1 MRCADLEILLADYL
15 DGAVSG
21 VQKSAVEAHLAGCV
35 ACAELTRDAAGAV
48 AFMDRA
54 ATVEA
59 PPGMV
64 ARILADD
71 RIRVRRSWPERLL
84 GFVSQYDAQFVGRL
98 LWQPRLAMGVAMV
111 VLSIAMLGRMW
122 GPAENRVH
130 RAWDRTV
137 KQYENLP
144 LVSEIQSQLDDWTQ
158 EAGLNGA
165 QDQ

>member
-1 MRCADLEILLADYL
+1 MRCAELEILLADYL

-21 VQKSAVEAHLAGCV
+21 VEKSAVDAHLAACA
-35 ACAELTRDAAGAV
+35 ACAELARDAAGAV

-54 ATVEA
+54 ATVEP

-71 RIRVRRSWPERLL
+71 RIRLRRSWAERLL
-84 GFVSQYDAQFVGRL
+84 GFVSRFV
-98 LWQPRLAMGVAMV
+98 WEPRLAMGVAMV
-111 VLSIAMLGRMW
+111 VLSVAMLGRMW
-122 GPAENRVH
+122 GPAENQVH

-144 LVSEIQSQLDDWTQ
+144 LVSAIQSQLEDWTQ
-158 EAGLNGA
+158 DAGLNGA

>member
-1 MRCADLEILLADYL
+1 MRCAELEILLADYL
-15 DGAVSG
+15 DGAVSD
-21 VQKSAVEAHLAGCV
+21 VEKSAVEAHLAGCA
-35 ACAELTRDAAGAV
+35 ACAELARDAAGAV

-54 ATVEA
+54 ATVEP

-71 RIRVRRSWPERLL
+71 RIRLRRSWTERLL
-84 GFVSQYDAQFVGRL
+84 GFVSRFVGGFV
-98 LWQPRLAMGVAMV
+98 WQPRLAMGVAMV

-122 GPAENRVH
+122 GPAENQVH

-144 LVSEIQSQLDDWTQ
+144 LVSAIQSQLEDWTQ
-158 EAGLNGA
+158 DAGLNGA

>member
-1 MRCADLEILLADYL
+1 MRCAELEILLADYL

-21 VQKSAVEAHLAGCV
+21 AGKSAVEEHLAGCA
-35 ACAELTRDAAGAV
+35 ACAELARDAAGAV

-54 ATVEA
+54 AAIEP

-71 RIRVRRSWPERLL
+71 RIILRSSWWERLV
-84 GFVSQYDAQFVGRL
+84 GFVSQFV
-98 LWQPRLAMGVAMV
+98 WQPRLAMGVAMV

-122 GPAENRVH
+122 GPAENQVH

-144 LVSEIQSQLDDWTQ
+144 LVSEIQSQLEDWTQ
-158 EAGLNGA
+158 DAGLNGA
-165 QDQ
+165 QDR

>member
-1 MRCADLEILLADYL
+1 MRCAELEILLADYL

-21 VQKSAVEAHLAGCV
+21 VEKPAVEAHLAVC
-35 ACAELTRDAAGAV
+35 ASCAELARDAGGAI
-48 AFMDRA
+48 AFMERA
-54 ATVEA
+54 ATVEP

-71 RIRVRRSWPERLL
+71 RIGPRRSWAERLF
-84 GFVSQYDAQFVGRL
+84 GFVSQFVSRFVL
-98 LWQPRLAMGVAMV
+98 RFVSQPRLAMSMAMV

-122 GPAENRVH
+122 GPAENQMH

-144 LVSEIQSQLDDWTQ
+144 LVSEIQSQLEDWTQ
-158 EAGLNGA
+158 DAGLNGA

>member
-1 MRCADLEILLADYL
+1 MRCAELEILLADYL

-21 VQKSAVEAHLAGCV
+21 VEKSAVEAHLAGCA
-35 ACAELTRDAAGAV
+35 ACTELARDAAGAV

-54 ATVEA
+54 ATVEP

-71 RIRVRRSWPERLL
+71 RIRLRRSWTERLF
-84 GFVSQYDAQFVGRL
+84 GFVSQFWQLVS
-98 LWQPRLAMGVAMV
+98 QPRLAMGVAMV
-111 VLSIAMLGRMW
+111 LLSVAMLGRMW
-122 GPAENRVH
+122 GPAESQVH

-144 LVSEIQSQLDDWTQ
+144 LVSAIQSQLEDWTQ
-158 EAGLNGA
+158 DAGLNGA

>member
-1 MRCADLEILLADYL
+1 MRCAELEILLADYL

-21 VQKSAVEAHLAGCV
+21 TEKLAIEAHLAACT
-35 ACAELTRDAAGAV
+35 ACAELARDAAGAV

-71 RIRVRRSWPERLL
+71 RVKLRRFWLERLL
-84 GFVSQYDAQFVGRL
+84 GFVSQYVWQPVLRL

-122 GPAENRVH
+122 GPAENQVH

-137 KQYENLP
+137 KQYESLP
-144 LVSEIQSQLDDWTQ
+144 LVSAIQSQLEDWTQ
-158 EAGLNGA
+158 DAGLNGA
-165 QDQ
+165 QDR

>member
-1 MRCADLEILLADYL
+1 MRCAELEILLADYL

-21 VQKSAVEAHLAGCV
+21 VEKSAVEAHLAGCA
-35 ACAELTRDAAGAV
+35 ACAELARDAAGAV

-54 ATVEA
+54 ATVET

-71 RIRVRRSWPERLL
+71 RIRLRSSWTERLL
-84 GFVSQYDAQFVGRL
+84 GFVSRFVRGFV
-98 LWQPRLAMGVAMV
+98 WQPRLAMGVAMV

-122 GPAENRVH
+122 GPAENQVH

-144 LVSEIQSQLDDWTQ
+144 LVSAIQSQLEDWTQ
-158 EAGLNGA
+158 DAGLNGA

>member
-1 MRCADLEILLADYL
+1 MRCAELEILLADFL
-15 DGAVSG
+15 DGAVSSAEK
-21 VQKSAVEAHLAGCV
+21 VAVEAHLAGCAV
-35 ACAELTRDAAGAV
+35 CAELARDAAGAV

-59 PPGMV
+59 LPGMV

-71 RIRVRRSWPERLL
+71 RIKLRRSWLERLL
-84 GFVSQYDAQFVGRL
+84 GFVSQYVWQPVWQL

-122 GPAENRVH
+122 GPAENQVH

-144 LVSEIQSQLDDWTQ
+144 LVSEIQSQLEDWTQ
-158 EAGLNGA
+158 DAGLNGA
-165 QDQ
+165 QDR

>member
-1 MRCADLEILLADYL
+1 MRCAELEILLADYL

-21 VQKSAVEAHLAGCV
+21 VEKAAVEAHLAGC
-35 ACAELTRDAAGAV
+35 ASCAELARDAAGAV

-54 ATVEA
+54 AAVEP

-71 RIRVRRSWPERLL
+71 RIRLRRSWSERLL
-84 GFVSQYDAQFVGRL
+84 GFVWFLVGE
-98 LWQPRLAMGVAMV
+98 PRLAMGVAMV
-111 VLSIAMLGRMW
+111 VLSIAMLGRVW
-122 GPAENRVH
+122 GPAENQVH

-144 LVSEIQSQLDDWTQ
+144 LVSEIQAQLDDWTQ
-158 EAGLNGA
+158 
-165 QDQ
+165 QP

>member
-1 MRCADLEILLADYL
+1 MRCTDLEILLADYL

-21 VQKSAVEAHLAGCV
+21 VEKSAVEAHLAGCA
-35 ACAELTRDAAGAV
+35 ACAELARDAARAV
-48 AFMDRA
+48 AFMERA

-59 PPGMV
+59 QPGMV

-71 RIRVRRSWPERLL
+71 RIRVRRSWTERLL
-84 GFVSQYDAQFVGRL
+84 GFVSQWNAQFVWRL

-122 GPAENRVH
+122 GPAESQVH

-144 LVSEIQSQLDDWTQ
+144 LVSAIQSQLEDWTQ
-158 EAGLNGA
+158 DAGLNGA

>member
-1 MRCADLEILLADYL
+1 MRCAELEILLADYL

-21 VQKSAVEAHLAGCV
+21 VEKSSVEAHLAGC
-35 ACAELTRDAAGAV
+35 ASCAELARDAAGAL
-48 AFMDRA
+48 AFMERT
-54 ATVEA
+54 ATVEP

-71 RIRVRRSWPERLL
+71 RIRVRRSWSERLF
-84 GFVSQYDAQFVGRL
+84 GFVS
-98 LWQPRLAMGVAMV
+98 QPRLAMSVAMV

-122 GPAENRVH
+122 GPAENQVH

-144 LVSEIQSQLDDWTQ
+144 LVSVIQSQLEDWTQ
-158 EAGLNGA
+158 DAGLNGA

>member
-1 MRCADLEILLADYL
+1 MRCAELEVLLADYL

-21 VQKSAVEAHLAGCV
+21 GEKSAVEAHLAGCA
-35 ACAELTRDAAGAV
+35 ACAELARDAAGAV

-54 ATVEA
+54 ATVEP

-71 RIRVRRSWPERLL
+71 RIRVRRSWTERLL
-84 GFVSQYDAQFVGRL
+84 GFVSQYVWPPV
-98 LWQPRLAMGVAMV
+98 WQPRLAMGVAMV

-122 GPAENRVH
+122 GPAENQVR

-144 LVSEIQSQLDDWTQ
+144 LVSEIQSQLEDWTQ
-158 EAGLNGA
+158 DTGLNGA

>member
-1 MRCADLEILLADYL
+1 MRCAELEILLADYL

-21 VQKSAVEAHLAGCV
+21 VEKSAVEAHLAGCA
-35 ACAELTRDAAGAV
+35 ACAELARDAAGAV

-54 ATVEA
+54 ATVEP

-71 RIRVRRSWPERLL
+71 RIRLSRSWSERLF
-84 GFVSQYDAQFVGRL
+84 GFVPQFVGGFV
-98 LWQPRLAMGVAMV
+98 WQPRLAMGVAMV

-122 GPAENRVH
+122 GPAENQVH

-144 LVSEIQSQLDDWTQ
+144 LVSEIQSQLEDWTQ
-158 EAGLNGA
+158 DAGLNGA

>member
-1 MRCADLEILLADYL
+1 MRCAELEILLADYL

-21 VQKSAVEAHLAGCV
+21 AKKAAVEEHLAGCSS
-35 ACAELTRDAAGAV
+35 CAELARDAAGAV

-54 ATVEA
+54 ATVEV
-59 PPGMV
+59 PRGMV

-71 RIRVRRSWPERLL
+71 RIKLRRSWAERLL
-84 GFVSQYDAQFVGRL
+84 GFVSQFGRRFV
-98 LWQPRLAMGVAMV
+98 WQPRLAMGVAMM

-122 GPAENRVH
+122 GPAENQVH

-144 LVSEIQSQLDDWTQ
+144 LISEIQSQLEDWTQ
-158 EAGLNGA
+158 DASLNGA
-165 QDQ
+165 QDR

>member
-1 MRCADLEILLADYL
+1 MRCAELEIVLADYL

-21 VQKSAVEAHLAGCV
+21 VEKSAVEAHLAGC
-35 ACAELTRDAAGAV
+35 ASCAGLARDAAGAV

-54 ATVEA
+54 ATVEP

-64 ARILADD
+64 ARILGDD
-71 RIRVRRSWPERLL
+71 RIRLRRSWSERLF
-84 GFVSQYDAQFVGRL
+84 GFVWRLVGE
-98 LWQPRLAMGVAMV
+98 PRLAMGVAMV

-122 GPAENRVH
+122 GPAENQVH

-144 LVSEIQSQLDDWTQ
+144 LVSEIQAQLDDWTQ
-158 EAGLNGA
+158 
-165 QDQ
+165 QP

>member
-15 DGAVSG
+15 DGTVSG
-21 VQKSAVEAHLAGCV
+21 VERSAVEAHLRGCT
-35 ACAELTRDAAGAV
+35 ACADLARDAAGAV
-48 AFMDRA
+48 AFMERA
-54 ATVEA
+54 ATVETQ
-59 PPGMV
+59 PGMV

-71 RIRVRRSWPERLL
+71 RIRVRRSWTERLL
-84 GFVSQYDAQFVGRL
+84 GFVSQYDAQFVWRL

-122 GPAENRVH
+122 GPAESQVH

-144 LVSEIQSQLDDWTQ
+144 LVSAIQSQLEDWTQ
-158 EAGLNGA
+158 DAGLNGA

>member
-1 MRCADLEILLADYL
+1 MRCAELEIVLADYL

-21 VQKSAVEAHLAGCV
+21 VEKSAVEAHLAGC
-35 ACAELTRDAAGAV
+35 ASCAELARDAAGAV

-54 ATVEA
+54 GAVE
-59 PPGMV
+59 PPSGMI

-71 RIRVRRSWPERLL
+71 RIRLRRSWSERLL
-84 GFVSQYDAQFVGRL
+84 GFVWFLVGE
-98 LWQPRLAMGVAMV
+98 PRLAMGVAMV

-122 GPAENRVH
+122 GPAENQVH

-144 LVSEIQSQLDDWTQ
+144 LVSEIQSQLEDWTQ
-158 EAGLNGA
+158 DTGLNGA
-165 QDQ
+165 QDR

>member
-1 MRCADLEILLADYL
+1 MRCTELEILLADYL

-21 VQKSAVEAHLAGCV
+21 VEKSAVEAHLAGCA
-35 ACAELTRDAAGAV
+35 ACTELARDAAGAV
-48 AFMDRA
+48 AFMERA

-59 PPGMV
+59 PAGMV

-71 RIRVRRSWPERLL
+71 RIRLRRSWPERLF
-84 GFVSQYDAQFVGRL
+84 GFVSQFWQLVS
-98 LWQPRLAMGVAMV
+98 QPRLAMGVAMV

-122 GPAENRVH
+122 GPAESQVH

-144 LVSEIQSQLDDWTQ
+144 LVSAIQSQLEDWTQ
-158 EAGLNGA
+158 DAGLNGA

>member
-1 MRCADLEILLADYL
+1 MRCAELEILLADYL

-21 VQKSAVEAHLAGCV
+21 IEKSAVEAHLAGCA
-35 ACAELTRDAAGAV
+35 ACSELARDAAGAV
-48 AFMDRA
+48 AFMERA
-54 ATVEA
+54 ATVEP

-71 RIRVRRSWPERLL
+71 RIRLRRSWSERLF
-84 GFVSQYDAQFVGRL
+84 GFVPQFVGGFV
-98 LWQPRLAMGVAMV
+98 WQPRLAMGVAMG
-111 VLSIAMLGRMW
+111 VLWIAMLGRMW
-122 GPAENRVH
+122 GPAENQVH

-144 LVSEIQSQLDDWTQ
+144 LVSAIQSQLEDWTQ
-158 EAGLNGA
+158 DAGLNGA